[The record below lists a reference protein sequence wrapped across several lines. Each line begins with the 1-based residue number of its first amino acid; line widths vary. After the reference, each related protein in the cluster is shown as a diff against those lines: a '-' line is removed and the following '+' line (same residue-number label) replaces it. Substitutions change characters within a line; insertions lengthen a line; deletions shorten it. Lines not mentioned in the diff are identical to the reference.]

1 MFFGVEMFTAAKM
14 LKASE
19 AAVVARVSLRDVN
32 RVIDEHILP
41 EGFVSLENGRR
52 VFDAACY
59 LISFYF
65 ESAGR
70 LTSEERLLT
79 IKAAGHRLERL
90 REEGWPAL
98 LEEDWT
104 IRDGFLAIDLLPF
117 VKATG
122 ERLAD
127 LAAAR
132 ENVSVSQDILGGTA
146 VISGTRV
153 PVYDVAASLKAG
165 HTMEQVLQTWP
176 SLDAE
181 KVRLAAIYTE
191 ANPLR
196 GRPRVSGSL
205 PEGATIVTDRRV
217 PRRKAG

>member
-1 MFFGVEMFTAAKM
+1 MPAVAGM
-14 LKASE
+14 LRASE

-41 EGFVSLENGRR
+41 EGSVSLENGRR
-52 VFDAACY
+52 VFEAACF

-104 IRDGFLAIDLLPF
+104 MRDGFLTIDLLPF
-117 VKATG
+117 IKATG
-122 ERLAD
+122 ERLED

-132 ENVSVSQDILGGTA
+132 ENVTVSQEILGGTP
-146 VISGTRV
+146 VIRGTRV
-153 PVYDVAASLKAG
+153 PVHDVAASLKAG
-165 HTMEQVLQTWP
+165 QTMERVLEAWP

-181 KVRLAAIYTE
+181 KVRLAAIYAQ

-196 GRPRVSGSL
+196 GRPRMSGAL
-205 PEGATIVTDRRV
+205 PEGATIVTDRRM
-217 PRRKAG
+217 PRRQAG

>member
-1 MFFGVEMFTAAKM
+1 MPAVSGM
-14 LKASE
+14 LRASE

-52 VFDAACY
+52 VFDAACS

-104 IRDGFLAIDLLPF
+104 MRDGFLTIDLLPF
-117 VKATG
+117 VQATG
-122 ERLAD
+122 ARLAD
-127 LAAAR
+127 LIAAR
-132 ENVSVSQDILGGTA
+132 ENVTVSQEILGGTP
-146 VISGTRV
+146 VIRGTRV
-153 PVYDVAASLKAG
+153 PVHDVAASLKAG
-165 HTMEQVLQTWP
+165 QAMERILEAWP

-181 KVRLAAIYTE
+181 EVRLAAIYAE

-205 PEGATIVTDRRV
+205 PQGATIVTDRRV